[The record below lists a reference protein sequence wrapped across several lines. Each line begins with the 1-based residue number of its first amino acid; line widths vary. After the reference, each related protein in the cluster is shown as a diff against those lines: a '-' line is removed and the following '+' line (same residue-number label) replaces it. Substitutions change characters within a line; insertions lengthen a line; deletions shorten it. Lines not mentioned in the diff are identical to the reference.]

1 MKVKV
6 FYIDRLGT
14 RHNYVRNGKKIYE
27 SPLECVLYALLM
39 IVKVTLQS
47 TAKYKYIV
55 YIHM

>member
-1 MKVKV
+1 MSEME
-6 FYIDRLGT
+6 
-14 RHNYVRNGKKIYE
+14 KKISE

-39 IVKVTLQS
+39 IVKVTLQN